1 MKNAAV
7 YRLAAAL
14 TIIGV
19 LLFAIKWQI
28 TGLPLSAG
36 KLSNAWQVE
45 SDISFRANGGSVR
58 ASVFIPAT
66 VPGMQLHD
74 LRLVGSGYGT
84 LVLEGDPNTVAS
96 FTKREARGEQS
107 IHVRFILQLYP
118 ERQDQLQHRRS
129 TPLGSAD
136 GPATLRHPAL
146 SETETTAARDIL
158 NSARSQSADDLSM
171 VQQFVKM
178 MTASPPSD
186 QVRQLLGASPHSA
199 AVAEK
204 AVAALRLGK
213 FDARLVHGV
222 DVAKPRRTAP
232 LVTWFEVKFGER
244 WRAFPAIAGAV
255 DVPITYVAWWRGADP
270 LVRIEG
276 GQTPTRRISVKRLQE
291 VELNQVLIRGRHT
304 GSPFIEFSLYSLPTS
319 TQQLYRILFMIPIGV
334 FMLVILR
341 NFVGI
346 KGLGTFMPVLIAL
359 AFRETTLPIGIG
371 FFVAI
376 IAIGLLTRLYL
387 DHLKLLVAPR
397 LAVILIVVILSMAL
411 ISIVT
416 HKLGF
421 DRGLSIALFPIV
433 ILTMTIERVSIIWD
447 ERGPSD
453 AIWEA
458 VQSLIIAS
466 VCYFVMTLEGLQYL
480 IFTFPEINLILL
492 AAILVIGR
500 YSGYRLLELVRFRS
514 IVEDAS

>member
-14 TIIGV
+14 IIVGA

-28 TGLPLSAG
+28 AGLPLSAG

-45 SDISFRANGGSVR
+45 SDISFRADGGPVR
-58 ASVFIPAT
+58 ASVFLPAS

-96 FTKREARGEQS
+96 FTKRNVRGEQS

-118 ERQDQLQHRRS
+118 ERQDMLPRR
-129 TPLGSAD
+129 TSAPAAASD
-136 GPATLRHPAL
+136 GLAALRHPVL
-146 SETETTAARDIL
+146 SGAETIAARDIL
-158 NSARSQSADDLSM
+158 DTPRSQSADDLSM
-171 VQQFVKM
+171 VRQFVKM
-178 MTASPPSD
+178 ITASPPSD
-186 QVRQLLGASPHSA
+186 QVSRLLGATPHSA
-199 AVAEK
+199 TIAEK
-204 AVAALRLGK
+204 AVAALRLGN

-222 DVAKPRRTAP
+222 DVAKPRRTVP

-244 WRAFPAIAGAV
+244 WRAFPATPGLLAV
-255 DVPITYVAWWRGADP
+255 PQTYVAWWRGADT

-276 GQTPTRRISVKRLQE
+276 GKTPTRRISVKRLQE
-291 VELNQVLIRGRHT
+291 VELNQGLIRGRHT

-319 TQQLYRILFMIPIGV
+319 TQHLYRILFMIPVSV

-341 NFVGI
+341 NFIGI

-359 AFRETTLPIGIG
+359 AFRETTLLTGIG
-371 FFVAI
+371 FFVTI

-397 LAVILIVVILSMAL
+397 LAVILIVVILSMAI

-458 VQSLIIAS
+458 LQSLIIAS
-466 VCYFVMTLEGLQYL
+466 ACYFVMTMEDLQYL

-492 AAILVIGR
+492 AAILLIGR
-500 YSGYRLLELVRFRS
+500 YSGYRILELVRFRA
-514 IVEDAS
+514 IAEDTP